1 MLIVM
6 PESSELKTFNKLYT
20 EYRTRFVRFANT
32 YVRDGSVA
40 EDIATEAFMVYWENR
55 ANLNSDS
62 NIPAYI
68 LTVVKNKCLN
78 HLEHVKVQHRTL
90 GNMQEH
96 ANWELN
102 IRITT
107 LAACNP
113 EELFS
118 ADVQKI
124 IDSTLNNLPKKTL
137 EVFRLSRYYNKS
149 NKEIA
154 EMLNITVKGVEF
166 HITKALSEL
175 RKGLKDYLH
184 IFLAFFSV

>member
-1 MLIVM
+1 MA
-6 PESSELKTFNKLYT
+6 ESSELKTFNKLYT

-32 YVRDGSVA
+32 YVRDGSIA

-55 ANLNSDS
+55 VGLNSDS

-78 HLEHVKVQHRTL
+78 YLEHMKVQHRTL
-90 GNMQEH
+90 DNIQEH
-96 ANWELN
+96 ARWELN

-107 LAACNP
+107 LTACNP

-124 IDSTLNNLPKKTL
+124 IDNTLNSLPPKTL
-137 EVFRLSRYYNKS
+137 EVFKLSRYQNKS

-154 EMLNITVKGVEF
+154 EMLNISTKGVEF
-166 HITKALSEL
+166 HITKALGEL

-184 IFLAFFSV
+184 LFLAFFSF

>member
-1 MLIVM
+1 MA
-6 PESSELKTFNKLYT
+6 ESSELKTFNKLYT
-20 EYRTRFVRFANT
+20 EYRTRFARFANS
-32 YVRDGSVA
+32 YVRDGSIA
-40 EDIATEAFMVYWENR
+40 EDIATESFMVYWENR
-55 ANLNSDS
+55 ADLSPDS

-78 HLEHVKVQHRTL
+78 HLEHMKVQLRTL
-90 GNMQEH
+90 DNIQEH

-102 IRITT
+102 MRITT
-107 LAACNP
+107 LVACNP

-118 ADVQKI
+118 VDVQKI
-124 IDSTLNNLPKKTL
+124 INNTLNNLPEKTL
-137 EVFRLSRYYNKS
+137 EVFRLSRYSNKS

-154 EMLNITVKGVEF
+154 EMLNISTKGVEF

-184 IFLAFFSV
+184 VFLAFFSL

>member
-1 MLIVM
+1 MT
-6 PESSELKTFNKLYT
+6 ENSDLKTFNKLYT
-20 EYRTRFVRFANT
+20 EYRTRFVRFANS
-32 YVRDGSVA
+32 YVRVVSIA
-40 EDIATEAFMVYWENR
+40 EDIATEAFMIYWENR
-55 ANLNSDS
+55 ADLGPDS

-68 LTVVKNKCLN
+68 LTVVKNRCLN
-78 HLEHVKVQHRTL
+78 YLEHVKMQQRTL
-90 GNMQEH
+90 GSMQDH

-102 IRITT
+102 VRITT

-124 IDSTLNNLPKKTL
+124 IDATLNSLPEKTL
-137 EVFRLSRYYNKS
+137 EVFRLSRYSNKS

-154 EMLNITVKGVEF
+154 EMLNITTKGVEF
-166 HITKALSEL
+166 HITKALNEL

-184 IFLAFFSV
+184 IFLAFFSL